1 MPTVDEIMV
10 QLNGAKFFSKIDL
23 SQAYNQLELHKIA
36 AGTSQHSVHMLVYCM
51 VLMQMLSYFST
62 HYKKH

>member
-23 SQAYNQLELHKIA
+23 SQAYHQLELHKDSRII
-36 AGTSQHSVHMLVYCM
+36 TCWFIPVQEIKLWY
-51 VLMQMLSYFST
+51 
-62 HYKKH
+62 